1 MLKWVIDTTELNS
14 GVKYFLRG
22 CLDAA
27 MASDISTLGFGA
39 IAPLLFDGSA
49 EIDHLFPFLVV
60 MLPSRKCPSSKSKF
74 IVPAL
79 AILSKVQGK
88 L

>member
-1 MLKWVIDTTELNS
+1 MLKWVIETTELNS

-39 IAPLLFDGSA
+39 IAPLLLYF
-49 EIDHLFPFLVV
+49 
-60 MLPSRKCPSSKSKF
+60 
-74 IVPAL
+74 
-79 AILSKVQGK
+79 
-88 L
+88 

>member
-1 MLKWVIDTTELNS
+1 MLKWVIETTELNS

-39 IAPLLFDGSA
+39 IAPLLLLRTTGCVKCVQWA
-49 EIDHLFPFLVV
+49 GMGCKNWKMFLRYLMDV
-60 MLPSRKCPSSKSKF
+60 L
-74 IVPAL
+74 
-79 AILSKVQGK
+79 
-88 L
+88 

>member
-1 MLKWVIDTTELNS
+1 MLKWVIETTELNS

-39 IAPLLFDGSA
+39 IAPLFQIA
-49 EIDHLFPFLVV
+49 TKP
-60 MLPSRKCPSSKSKF
+60 
-74 IVPAL
+74 
-79 AILSKVQGK
+79 
-88 L
+88 